1 MLKLKE
7 SQESKMRKFKI
18 VIEVEDDEVVD
29 ELNLDTVKNSYK
41 NELFSLIQENYAI
54 AIKILEFT
62 ELESGA

>member
-1 MLKLKE
+1 
-7 SQESKMRKFKI
+7 MRKFKI